1 MLVPIKILVPTDFSE
16 YLDRALEQELAITKK
31 YWFKAYVLHGERSPP
46 RNIMDRNRRIRPF
59 EESGKD
65 QKP

>member
-1 MLVPIKILVPTDFSE
+1 MLVPINILVPTGFSE
-16 YLDRALEQELAITKK
+16 YLNKALEQVLDITTK
-31 YWFKAYVLHGERSPP
+31 YGSKAYVLHGVRSFPS
-46 RNIMDRNRRIRPF
+46 NIMDRNRRIRPF